1 MKPTFFGDSHDMA
14 KRQIMHQLTDGPWRA
29 HPMWY
34 NERPEP
40 AWAHPFLQRYEAAL
54 NVGVVAGELPDRAEF
69 LEAAQGCEEHLLLD
83 PDTGLWTGEG
93 NARNGNVEYVTL
105 REFIAILNHRNR
117 QDRLT
122 LLYDQGYSR
131 GQTKANFRQRIEDK
145 LQRLRDLNV
154 HAAGYIAHSASKVV
168 FMWASS
174 DYAVVNNATLRMQE
188 ESHFPA
194 WRFL

>member
-14 KRQIMHQLTDGPWRA
+14 KRQIMHWLTDERWYA

-54 NVGVVAGELPDRAEF
+54 NVDIVAGESPVRAQF
-69 LEAAQGCEEHLLLD
+69 LAAAQACEEHLLLD
-83 PDTGLWTGEG
+83 PDTGLWTGVG
-93 NARNGNVEYVTL
+93 NARNGNVEHVTL
-105 REFIAILNHRNR
+105 HEFIPILNHPNR
-117 QDRLT
+117 QNRLT

-145 LQRLRDLNV
+145 LQRIRDANV
-154 HAAGYIAHSASKVV
+154 HAGAYIAHSASKVV
-168 FMWASS
+168 FIWASQNGGLV
-174 DYAVVNNATLRMQE
+174 AQATQRMQQQ
-188 ESHFPA
+188 SSFPA